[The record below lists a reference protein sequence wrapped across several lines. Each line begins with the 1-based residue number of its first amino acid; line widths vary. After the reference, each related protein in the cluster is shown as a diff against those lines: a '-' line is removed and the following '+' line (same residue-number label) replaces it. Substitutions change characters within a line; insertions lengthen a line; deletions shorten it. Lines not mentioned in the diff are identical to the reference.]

1 MKLYEKLGMST
12 DDVLETIMKIVDCD
26 DCVAHGTAECGN
38 GCSFAKAKILN
49 KEIKTKPRIATI
61 NTAEE
66 FEDAKNAYNEACGG
80 YCENCKYK
88 RGRLA
93 NCWSNYLAEE
103 IEVEE

>member
-26 DCVAHGTAECGN
+26 NCVAHGTDECGN
-38 GCSFAKAKILN
+38 GCSRAKAMVLN

-66 FEDAKNAYNEACGG
+66 FEDAKNTYNEACGG

-88 RGRLA
+88 RGRFA